1 MTNLGLTGTSFRNL
15 DANVERS
22 TRRGKRPRRT
32 ADAEI
37 AEGVW
42 PNQEPLLLSA
52 RLFFFF
58 WQNGPISFFFGPVL
72 TIVFRV
78 REQAVIAFFL
88 FIFKDICRIQIC
100 FSKMFAFLHFCYRI
114 KVFCTIFLT
123 LNSEI
128 LFNVICTTGD
138 PPQQFRKIF
147 DCLI

>member
-32 ADAEI
+32 ADIEI

-58 WQNGPISFFFGPVL
+58 WQNGAI
-72 TIVFRV
+72 
-78 REQAVIAFFL
+78 FL
-88 FIFKDICRIQIC
+88 FWPGF
-100 FSKMFAFLHFCYRI
+100 FAFLYQGLFSAFDFSIIVSVKSFH
-114 KVFCTIFLT
+114 VG
-123 LNSEI
+123 I
-128 LFNVICTTGD
+128 LSST
-138 PPQQFRKIF
+138 
-147 DCLI
+147 